1 MYESER
7 DMEKFTLIAVKPL
20 TISSKVL
27 QLNWKIINCFE
38 IVIYLNLQEAEAEG
52 PDYAW
57 YRDVLDNMRAA
68 SPLSQK
74 LALKSVCA

>member
-1 MYESER
+1 M
-7 DMEKFTLIAVKPL
+7 
-20 TISSKVL
+20 
-27 QLNWKIINCFE
+27 
-38 IVIYLNLQEAEAEG
+38 QEAEAEG

-74 LALKSVCA
+74 LALKSVCSVRT